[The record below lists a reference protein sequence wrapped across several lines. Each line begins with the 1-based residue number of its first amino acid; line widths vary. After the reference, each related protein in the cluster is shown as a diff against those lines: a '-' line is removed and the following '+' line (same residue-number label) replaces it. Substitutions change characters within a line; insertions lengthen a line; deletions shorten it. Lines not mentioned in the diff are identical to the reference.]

1 MVNTGTPGWV
11 PVVPAVRG
19 CRLRKV
25 SVAEP
30 IPVRGRNLLRR
41 AAQPGD
47 GAAAVGR
54 EGGAEAAGPPARGVG
69 GGFASPVR
77 PGAGSTHP
85 SSFLMKLGEY
95 CSLWSVIF
103 FTESPPLFCKDT
115 V

>member
-1 MVNTGTPGWV
+1 M
-11 PVVPAVRG
+11 VPAVRG
-19 CRLRKV
+19 CHLRKV

-30 IPVRGRNLLRR
+30 IPVWDGSLLRR

-69 GGFASPVR
+69 GGFASPAR

-85 SSFLMKLGEY
+85 DGFETFSGFGG
-95 CSLWSVIF
+95 
-103 FTESPPLFCKDT
+103 PPLQLFNEAGEGIARCGL
-115 V
+115 